1 MCNWLRVS
9 GLFIGLL
16 LPLSIGAQVPG
27 YNISTA
33 IGTGACC
40 STSAPVTGRG
50 SSIVM
55 PAAPFGMT
63 TDSAGNLFIA
73 ADGLVLKMDGSGNV
87 STIVGPGSG
96 GATLGDGSPATKATL
111 SFASGVA
118 VDSAGNVYIADSGHN
133 RIRKIGT
140 DGTINTFAGPGS
152 TSGILGDNGP
162 ALSATLAS
170 PADVA
175 VDSSGNVYIADTG
188 NSRVRRV
195 APDGTI
201 TTVAGSGKSS
211 DPTGFTG
218 DGGQATA
225 AVIGEPAGLAVD
237 SAGNLY
243 IADRLH
249 STVRKVTPDR
259 IISTVAGGRPQVY
272 SGDGGLGNLAGLYLP
287 VKLATDR
294 VGNLYIADQQ
304 NNRIRLVTP
313 DGRIVTIAGNG
324 SSNSSG
330 DGGAA
335 LSAGVGGPQGVAV
348 APNGNVFIGER
359 SLSPYSEK
367 VRMLAATGQ
376 QVYPGPSIAT
386 SGMISASAFGGF
398 SQIAIGGWVEIY
410 GSYLASNS
418 RLWAGNDFNGSTAP
432 TMLDNTSVTIGGQP
446 AYVDYISPGQV
457 NVQVPGGI
465 GTGSQQVVVKTPYG
479 TSAAFTVTVNPQEP
493 GLLVPAVFAVKGI
506 EYVVATFPDG
516 AYDLAPGA
524 IAGVNSRLAQSGD
537 TITLYGVGFG
547 AVTPAIPPGQVVGQ
561 NNALALP
568 LQVKF
573 GNQTATVTYAGLAPG
588 LVGLYQFNVVVPNG
602 PFGGSSL
609 LYMTLGG
616 VPLQQTPNIA
626 VK

>member
-1 MCNWLRVS
+1 
-9 GLFIGLL
+9 
-16 LPLSIGAQVPG
+16 
-27 YNISTA
+27 
-33 IGTGACC
+33 
-40 STSAPVTGRG
+40 
-50 SSIVM
+50 M
-55 PAAPFGMT
+55 PAAPFGMA

-73 ADGLVLKMDGSGNV
+73 ADGLVLKMDTSGNV
-87 STIVGPGSG
+87 STVAGPGSG
-96 GATLGDGSPATKATL
+96 GVTLGDAGPATKATL
-111 SFASGVA
+111 SLASGVA

-152 TSGILGDNGP
+152 TNGILGDNGP

-175 VDSSGNVYIADTG
+175 VDPAGNVYIADTG

-201 TTVAGSGKSS
+201 TTVAGNGKSS
-211 DPTGFTG
+211 DSTGFTG

-225 AVIGEPAGLAVD
+225 AVIGEPAGVAVD
-237 SAGNLY
+237 SAGNLF

-249 STVRKVTPDR
+249 STVRKVTPDG
-259 IISTVAGGRPQVY
+259 IIGTVAGGRPQVY
-272 SGDGGLGNLAGLYLP
+272 SGDGGPGNLAGLYFP

-294 VGNLYIADQQ
+294 AGNLYIADQQ

-313 DGRIVTIAGNG
+313 DGRIVTVAGNG

-348 APNGNVFIGER
+348 APDGNVFIGER
-359 SLSPYSEK
+359 SLSPYSAK
-367 VRMLAATGQ
+367 VRMLTATGQ
-376 QVYPGPSIAT
+376 QVFPGPSIAA
-386 SGMISASAFGGF
+386 SGVISASAFGGF

-418 RLWAGNDFNGSTAP
+418 RLWTGNDFNGAAAP

-457 NVQVPGGI
+457 NVLAPGGI
-465 GTGSQQVVVKTPYG
+465 GTGPQQVVVKTPYG

-493 GLLVPAVFAVKGI
+493 GLLVPSAFKDKGI
-506 EYVVATFPDG
+506 GYVAATFPDG
-516 AYDLAPGA
+516 AYDLPPGA
-524 IAGVNSRLAQSGD
+524 IAGVNSRLAQGGD

-561 NNALALP
+561 NNALVLP

-573 GNQTATVTYAGLAPG
+573 GNQAANVNYAGLAPG

-602 PFGGSSL
+602 PFGGLSL